1 MGAKKTFERLLK
13 KISANRAKMER
24 NRVQGY
30 VKGIYEQKIIISTPT
45 EAVIVQNVV
54 KKCVFGQKNGVFS
67 KM

>member
-13 KISANRAKMER
+13 KNSANRAKMKR

-30 VKGIYEQKIIISTPT
+30 VKGICEQKIIISTPT
-45 EAVIVQNVV
+45 EAVTVQNVV
-54 KKCVFGQKNGVFS
+54 KKCVFGLKNGVFS